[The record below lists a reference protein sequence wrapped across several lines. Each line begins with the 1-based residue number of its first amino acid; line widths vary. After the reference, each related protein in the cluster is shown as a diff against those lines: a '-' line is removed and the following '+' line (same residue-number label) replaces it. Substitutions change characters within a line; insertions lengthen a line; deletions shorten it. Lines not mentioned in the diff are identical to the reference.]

1 MLAIVYISS
10 AVPPFSD
17 SDLIALLK
25 QSRKKNAELEI
36 TGILLYKDGDIMQLL
51 EGPKEAVKK
60 LAQTIYADKRHRGI
74 IQLLQ
79 RNISQREFPD
89 WSMEFENL
97 GVFRVQQLAH
107 FVNKQSVTLR
117 LDFKRLRPVL
127 RLLASFGMQVGD
139 RH

>member
-25 QSRKKNAELEI
+25 QSRNKNAELEI

-97 GVFRVQQLAH
+97 GVLRVQQLAH